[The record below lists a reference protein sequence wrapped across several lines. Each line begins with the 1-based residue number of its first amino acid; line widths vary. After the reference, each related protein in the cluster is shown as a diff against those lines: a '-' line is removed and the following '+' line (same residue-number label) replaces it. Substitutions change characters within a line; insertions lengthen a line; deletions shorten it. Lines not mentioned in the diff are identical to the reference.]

1 VSLLIVTGGGRGIGA
16 AIARR
21 TARDGWA
28 VCVNY
33 RADAAAA
40 EAVAAEI
47 AAAGGR
53 AIALPADMSREDEIQ
68 TLFDDAEAAFGP
80 VQALVNNAGITGRNG
95 LLADLETETLRR
107 VVDVNLVGPILCAR
121 EAVRRFRAAGT
132 KGAIVSLSSI
142 AAQTGSPGEYVHYA
156 ATKGAIESFTIGL
169 GRELAAEGI
178 RVRRVAGHDPDR
190 DPRAGPAGAGDGADP
205 RRPAGRAGGDRRG
218 GGLAA
223 VRRGALHHRH
233 GAEGGGRDLRPPRSG
248 QDFAVCR
255 GQDRTCRP
263 GGRSDTTGRR

>member
-1 VSLLIVTGGGRGIGA
+1 MSLLIVTGGGRGIGA

-21 TARDGWA
+21 AARDGWA

-40 EAVAAEI
+40 EAVVAEI
-47 AAAGGR
+47 AGAGGR
-53 AIALPADMSREDEIQ
+53 AVALPADVSREDEIRA
-68 TLFDDAEAAFGP
+68 LFDRAEAAFGP
-80 VQALVNNAGITGRNG
+80 VQGLVNNAGITGRNG
-95 LLADLETETLRR
+95 VLADLEAETLRR

-178 RVRRVAGHDPDR
+178 RVNAVSPGMIRTEIHAPGRLERVTAR
-190 DPRAGPAGAGDGADP
+190 I
-205 RRPAGRAGGDRRG
+205 PAGRPGEPEEIAEAVAWLLSDAARYATATVLKVAGG
-218 GGLAA
+218 
-223 VRRGALHHRH
+223 V
-233 GAEGGGRDLRPPRSG
+233 
-248 QDFAVCR
+248 
-255 GQDRTCRP
+255 
-263 GGRSDTTGRR
+263 

>member
-1 VSLLIVTGGGRGIGA
+1 MSHGLLIVTGGGRGIGA

-21 TARDGWA
+21 AARDGWA

-33 RADAAAA
+33 RANAAAT
-40 EAVAAEI
+40 EAVAAKI
-47 AAAGGR
+47 AATGGQ
-53 AIALPADMSREDEIQ
+53 AIALPADVSREDEIR

-80 VQALVNNAGITGRNG
+80 VQGLVNNAGITGRNG
-95 LLADLETETLRR
+95 LLADLEAETLRQ

-132 KGAIVSLSSI
+132 KGAIVSLSSV

-178 RVRRVAGHDPDR
+178 RVNAVSPGMIRTGIHAPGRLERVTAR
-190 DPRAGPAGAGDGADP
+190 I
-205 RRPAGRAGGDRRG
+205 PAGRPGEPEEIAEAVAWLLSGAARYTTATVLKVAGGI
-218 GGLAA
+218 
-223 VRRGALHHRH
+223 
-233 GAEGGGRDLRPPRSG
+233 
-248 QDFAVCR
+248 
-255 GQDRTCRP
+255 
-263 GGRSDTTGRR
+263 

>member
-1 VSLLIVTGGGRGIGA
+1 MSHGLLIVTGGGRGIGA

-21 TARDGWA
+21 AARDGWA

-40 EAVAAEI
+40 EDVAAKI

-53 AIALPADMSREDEIQ
+53 AIALPADISREDEIRA
-68 TLFDDAEAAFGP
+68 LFDDAEAAFGP
-80 VQALVNNAGITGRNG
+80 VQGLVNNAGITGRNG
-95 LLADLETETLRR
+95 LLADLEAETLRQ

-132 KGAIVSLSSI
+132 KGAIVSLSSV

-178 RVRRVAGHDPDR
+178 RVNAVSPGMIRTGIHAPGRLERVTER
-190 DPRAGPAGAGDGADP
+190 I
-205 RRPAGRAGGDRRG
+205 PAGRPGEPEEIAEAVAWLLSGAARYTTATVLKVAGGI
-218 GGLAA
+218 
-223 VRRGALHHRH
+223 
-233 GAEGGGRDLRPPRSG
+233 
-248 QDFAVCR
+248 
-255 GQDRTCRP
+255 
-263 GGRSDTTGRR
+263 

>member
-1 VSLLIVTGGGRGIGA
+1 MSLLIVTGGGRGIGA

-21 TARDGWA
+21 AARDGWA

-33 RADAAAA
+33 RTDAAAA
-40 EAVAAEI
+40 EAVVAEI
-47 AAAGGR
+47 AGAGGR
-53 AIALPADMSREDEIQ
+53 AVALPADVSREDEIQ
-68 TLFDDAEAAFGP
+68 ALFDRTEAAFGP
-80 VQALVNNAGITGRNG
+80 VRGLVNNAGITGRNG
-95 LLADLETETLRR
+95 VLADLEAETLRR

-178 RVRRVAGHDPDR
+178 RVNAVSPGMIRTEIHAPGRLERVTAR
-190 DPRAGPAGAGDGADP
+190 I
-205 RRPAGRAGGDRRG
+205 PAGRPGEPEEIAEAVAWLLSDAARYATAMVLKVAGG
-218 GGLAA
+218 
-223 VRRGALHHRH
+223 V
-233 GAEGGGRDLRPPRSG
+233 
-248 QDFAVCR
+248 
-255 GQDRTCRP
+255 
-263 GGRSDTTGRR
+263 

>member
-21 TARDGWA
+21 AASDGWA

-40 EAVAAEI
+40 EAVVAEI
-47 AAAGGR
+47 AGAGGR
-53 AIALPADMSREDEIQ
+53 AIALSADMSREDEIR

-80 VQALVNNAGITGRNG
+80 VRALVNNAGITGRNG

-178 RVRRVAGHDPDR
+178 RVNAVSPGMIRTGIHAPGRLERVIAR
-190 DPRAGPAGAGDGADP
+190 I
-205 RRPAGRAGGDRRG
+205 PAGRPGEPEEIAEAVAWLLSDAARYTTATVLKVAGGI
-218 GGLAA
+218 
-223 VRRGALHHRH
+223 
-233 GAEGGGRDLRPPRSG
+233 
-248 QDFAVCR
+248 
-255 GQDRTCRP
+255 
-263 GGRSDTTGRR
+263 

>member
-1 VSLLIVTGGGRGIGA
+1 MSRGLLIVTGGGRGIGA
-16 AIARR
+16 AVARR

-40 EAVAAEI
+40 EAVVAEI

-53 AIALPADMSREDEIQ
+53 AVAVPADVSREDEIR
-68 TLFDDAEAAFGP
+68 TLFDRAEAVFGP
-80 VQALVNNAGITGRNG
+80 VQGLVNNAGITGRNG
-95 LLADLETETLRR
+95 VLADLEAETLRR

-178 RVRRVAGHDPDR
+178 RVNAVSPGMIRTEIHAPGRLERVTAR
-190 DPRAGPAGAGDGADP
+190 I
-205 RRPAGRAGGDRRG
+205 PAGRPGEPEEIAEAVAWLLSDAARYATATVLKVAGG
-218 GGLAA
+218 
-223 VRRGALHHRH
+223 V
-233 GAEGGGRDLRPPRSG
+233 
-248 QDFAVCR
+248 
-255 GQDRTCRP
+255 
-263 GGRSDTTGRR
+263 

>member
-1 VSLLIVTGGGRGIGA
+1 MSLLIVTGGGRGIGA
-16 AIARR
+16 AICRR
-21 TARDGWA
+21 AARDGWA
-28 VCVNY
+28 VVANY
-33 RADAAAA
+33 RSDADAA
-40 EAVAAEI
+40 EAVVAEI

-53 AIALPADMSREDEIQ
+53 AIALPADMSHEDEIRD
-68 TLFDDAEAAFGP
+68 LFDRAEAAFGP

-95 LLADLETETLRR
+95 VLADLETATLRR

-178 RVRRVAGHDPDR
+178 RVNAVAPGMIRTGIHAPGRLERVTGR
-190 DPRAGPAGAGDGADP
+190 I
-205 RRPAGRAGGDRRG
+205 PAGRPGEPEEIAEAVAWLLSDAARYTTATVLKVAGGI
-218 GGLAA
+218 
-223 VRRGALHHRH
+223 
-233 GAEGGGRDLRPPRSG
+233 
-248 QDFAVCR
+248 
-255 GQDRTCRP
+255 
-263 GGRSDTTGRR
+263 